1 MKSIA
6 TNAINNDIKFS
17 LLFTSPPYCS
27 VTDYHIDQWLRLWLL
42 GGSENP
48 QKLKEKYKGRF
59 VNKQEY
65 YELLDNVFGLC
76 SNLMADR
83 SVIYVRTDRRDFT
96 YSSTLEIL
104 KKHFPNHS
112 VKTIKKPLKKDTKT
126 QTKLYG
132 DKTMKPG
139 EVDIILKR

>member
-1 MKSIA
+1 M
-6 TNAINNDIKFS
+6 
-17 LLFTSPPYCS
+17 
-27 VTDYHIDQWLRLWLL
+27 
-42 GGSENP
+42 
-48 QKLKEKYKGRF
+48 
-59 VNKQEY
+59 
-65 YELLDNVFGLC
+65 LDSVFGLC
-76 SNLMADR
+76 SNLMAER
-83 SVIYVRTDRRDFT
+83 STIYVRTDKRDFT

-112 VKTIKKPLKKDTKT
+112 VRTIKKPLKKDTKT